1 MTFVRTT
8 RKVELFANILHHLI
22 AHGLGQFVLKFLEK
36 KSKGFQVT
44 VQVKSKAVTG
54 VFRSISRFILKTI
67 KDTAIVAMKKC
78 CVSYF
83 RLGHLLLIRSQQQHC
98 FIDTIHRSVNSV
110 TPCMASILLHLC
122 TFIIHLVIY
131 RYGGAAAGGHRLQRL
146 RTCTA
151 RRDRNSDKVIFDW
164 RQSTGKTETSIGC
177 HSAHNFICLYYFDQT
192 IKITMINKIR

>member
-54 VFRSISRFILKTI
+54 VFRSISRFISKTI

-110 TPCMASILLHLC
+110 TPWLPSCCISVRSLFTLLSTDTAVLP
-122 TFIIHLVIY
+122 LVDT
-131 RYGGAAAGGHRLQRL
+131 GS
-146 RTCTA
+146 
-151 RRDRNSDKVIFDW
+151 RDCVHV
-164 RQSTGKTETSIGC
+164 RQDEI
-177 HSAHNFICLYYFDQT
+177 AIP
-192 IKITMINKIR
+192 IR

>member
-1 MTFVRTT
+1 MLRQLFPVRSLTANSKST
-8 RKVELFANILHHLI
+8 AALFH
-22 AHGLGQFVLKFLEK
+22 
-36 KSKGFQVT
+36 
-44 VQVKSKAVTG
+44 
-54 VFRSISRFILKTI
+54 RYDPSICEQCYTL
-67 KDTAIVAMKKC
+67 
-78 CVSYF
+78 
-83 RLGHLLLIRSQQQHC
+83 
-98 FIDTIHRSVNSV
+98 
-110 TPCMASILLHLC
+110 ASILLHLC